1 MPNATFGYFVLGKP
15 LACICQGLA
24 IYTLLVGAFRTWRL
38 QSAMVRGK
46 ALTGGIE
53 IILIAIGMLLVS
65 SDAHYFRWA
74 PLRSL
79 SKAEDRLID
88 SVDVLCTPGCC

>member
-1 MPNATFGYFVLGKP
+1 HNAMPNATFGYFVLGKP

-53 IILIAIGMLLVS
+53 IILIAIGMLLTLLMFFVLLVAV
-65 SDAHYFRWA
+65 DI
-74 PLRSL
+74 
-79 SKAEDRLID
+79 SKD
-88 SVDVLCTPGCC
+88 